1 MIAFKRKR
9 TVEKKVRENYF
20 LTMFK
25 KWYCEI

>member
-9 TVEKKVRENYF
+9 TVEKKVRENHF